1 MGLSLAGESRVGEWR
16 GEGAE
21 VGSHVGLS
29 SASLR
34 TNRGATSEAVARWRS
49 RRIRELSV
57 PWRRLKGVPMALLVL
72 EWFHEVVIPIV
83 SSVAAIDDASIAPI
97 SRVIGTRMAGGGLER
112 PGQRP

>member
-1 MGLSLAGESRVGEWR
+1 
-16 GEGAE
+16 
-21 VGSHVGLS
+21 
-29 SASLR
+29 
-34 TNRGATSEAVARWRS
+34 
-49 RRIRELSV
+49 
-57 PWRRLKGVPMALLVL
+57 MALLVL